1 VKKRAT
7 IELVLAAVAAVGC
20 VASWMAA
27 RSVAVAAPV
36 IASEPS
42 KATTVYD
49 PSMVTLAMLLAA
61 VAGVFVVLG
70 VARLRR
76 G

>member
-1 VKKRAT
+1 MNRRAA
-7 IELVLAAVAAVGC
+7 IELALAVVAAVGC
-20 VASWMAA
+20 VLSWLASSSAEM
-27 RSVAVAAPV
+27 AAPV

-42 KATTVYD
+42 KTTTAYD
-49 PSMVTLAMLLAA
+49 PSLIALAA
-61 VAGVFVVLG
+61 LLLTVAGVFAVLG

>member
-1 VKKRAT
+1 VNRRAV
-7 IELVLAAVAAVGC
+7 IELALAVIAAVGS
-20 VASWMAA
+20 VASWLAA
-27 RSVAVAAPV
+27 SSAEIAAPV

-42 KATTVYD
+42 KATTAYD
-49 PSMVTLAMLLAA
+49 PSLIALAFLLLAA
-61 VAGVFVVLG
+61 AGVLAVLG

>member
-1 VKKRAT
+1 MNRRAA
-7 IELVLAAVAAVGC
+7 IELSLAVVAAVGC
-20 VASWMAA
+20 VVSWLSA
-27 RSVAVAAPV
+27 RSAEMAAPV

-42 KATTVYD
+42 KATAAYD
-49 PSMVTLAMLLAA
+49 PSMIALAVLLATL
-61 VAGVFVVLG
+61 AGVFAVLG